1 MPRSARWT
9 DVYWQPS
16 GRAGMER
23 YSAAMAMDRSLS
35 HLSTAQLLAGARAE
49 AVRDDPDAAV
59 PYLVALH
66 DRATQEVFDTAARL
80 LPADDPID
88 RELGARILRELG
100 RQDETGRRPFSAQ
113 AIPLLRHRLDNE
125 PETYLVTHLISAL
138 GYNCAR
144 EAPGDVLRFADHP
157 DDGVQFTVAAGIP
170 SLINP
175 AGIEPDAL
183 DALVRLCH
191 DDDADTPLVCAICT
205 GQRSCRGK
213 PAHRQPSRSRP
224 LG

>member
-1 MPRSARWT
+1 SLPERPAHPAPPTNARHNPVSTGVVCDLLPQRTHMPRSARWT

-59 PYLVALH
+59 PYLVCRHL
-66 DRATQEVFDTAARL
+66 REKKEVFDTEARL

-100 RQDETGRRPFSAQ
+100 RQDETG
-113 AIPLLRHRLDNE
+113 
-125 PETYLVTHLISAL
+125 
-138 GYNCAR
+138 
-144 EAPGDVLRFADHP
+144 
-157 DDGVQFTVAAGIP
+157 
-170 SLINP
+170 
-175 AGIEPDAL
+175 
-183 DALVRLCH
+183 
-191 DDDADTPLVCAICT
+191 
-205 GQRSCRGK
+205 
-213 PAHRQPSRSRP
+213 
-224 LG
+224 